1 MTFTQKEE
9 HDGKSSHKV
18 SLFNLT
24 IYTKFLRK
32 GWLFAVLPGLVMA
45 SFGFLMAALWPEF
58 EKILVEN
65 PAFNELLENDIYT
78 ALLGGGA
85 LDMSTYQGFFSIELF
100 TIVEFLM
107 LFLAVF
113 IPVRIISSEV
123 DKNTLDIALSYPI
136 PRWHFLA
143 QKYLVYLSQMIFIP
157 VSIIISGILSAE
169 ALNALYYEGI
179 IELTGP
185 ITFNYEGLI
194 LAGFAMFILF
204 FSLGAL
210 SLLAAALFL
219 ESGRSIAGAGIIV
232 IGMWIINSIGG
243 LVEGINFIQDF
254 SFFHHLI
261 PRNSLQTGVIEFDG
275 FLIVVF
281 TGVLALIGAL
291 YIFNRRELAY

>member
-1 MTFTQKEE
+1 MTITQNEKSEE
-9 HDGKSSHKV
+9 KSSRNV
-18 SLFNLT
+18 SLFNLS

-45 SFGFLMAALWPEF
+45 GFGLLMAALWPEF
-58 EKILVEN
+58 ETVLSEN
-65 PAFNELLENDIYT
+65 PAFNELMQSPVYQ

-113 IPVRIISSEV
+113 IPVRIISTEV

-157 VSIIISGILSAE
+157 IFIIISGILTAE
-169 ALNALYYEGI
+169 ALNALHNEGVI
-179 IELTGP
+179 VLLTP
-185 ITFNYEGLI
+185 VTFNYEGLI

-219 ESGRSIAGAGIIV
+219 ESGRSLTAAGIMV
-232 IGMWIINSIGG
+232 IGMWIFNSIGG
-243 LVEGINFIQDF
+243 LVENLNFLQDL
-254 SFFHHLI
+254 SFFHYLKTRVILDTGAI
-261 PRNSLQTGVIEFDG
+261 PFNDF
-275 FLIVVF
+275 FIVVF
-281 TGVLALIGAL
+281 TGVLALIGAC